1 MSVQMWA
8 AGAVVIDVIGW
19 VLQVVVL
26 LIGLVLIVAGV
37 AALVSILREIRA
49 YDKEVRI
56 DGAA

>member
-8 AGAVVIDVIGW
+8 AGAVVIDGICW
-19 VLQVVVL
+19 VLQVLVL

-49 YDKEVRI
+49 QRMEVE
-56 DGAA
+56 

>member
-1 MSVQMWA
+1 MSVQIWA

>member
-19 VLQVVVL
+19 LLQVVVL
-26 LIGLVLIVAGV
+26 LFGLVLIVAGC

-49 YDKEVRI
+49 YDKVRI

>member
-26 LIGLVLIVAGV
+26 LFGLVLIVAGV

>member
-19 VLQVVVL
+19 LLHALVI

>member
-19 VLQVVVL
+19 VLQVLVL

-37 AALVSILREIRA
+37 TALVSILREIRA
-49 YDKEVRI
+49 YDEEVRI

>member
-1 MSVQMWA
+1 MSASMWA

-19 VLQVVVL
+19 LLQVVVL
-26 LIGLVLIVAGV
+26 LFGLVLIVAGV

>member
-8 AGAVVIDVIGW
+8 AGAVVIDVIDW
-19 VLQVVVL
+19 LINALVVL
-26 LIGLVLIVAGV
+26 FGLVLIVAGV
-37 AALVSILREIRA
+37 AALVSIMREIRA

>member
-19 VLQVVVL
+19 LLQVVVL

-49 YDKEVRI
+49 YDKGVRI

>member
-19 VLQVVVL
+19 VLQVLVL

>member
-1 MSVQMWA
+1 MTTTDVFMAIGDAVQTGLAWLI
-8 AGAVVIDVIGW
+8 AVGF
-19 VLQVVVL
+19 
-26 LIGLVLIVAGV
+26 IVAGV

>member
-19 VLQVVVL
+19 LLQVVVL
-26 LIGLVLIVAGV
+26 LFGLVLIVAGV

>member
-1 MSVQMWA
+1 MSVSMWA

-19 VLQVVVL
+19 ILHALVILF
-26 LIGLVLIVAGV
+26 GLVLIVAGV

>member
-19 VLQVVVL
+19 VLQVVAL
-26 LIGLVLIVAGV
+26 LFGLVLIVAGV

>member
-19 VLQVVVL
+19 VLQVLVL

-49 YDKEVRI
+49 YDKEQI
-56 DGAA
+56 NGAA

>member
-19 VLQVVVL
+19 LLQVVVL
-26 LIGLVLIVAGV
+26 LFGLVLIVAGV

-49 YDKEVRI
+49 YDEEVRI

>member
-19 VLQVVVL
+19 LLQVVVL

>member
-19 VLQVVVL
+19 VLQVLVL
-26 LIGLVLIVAGV
+26 LFGLVLIVAGV